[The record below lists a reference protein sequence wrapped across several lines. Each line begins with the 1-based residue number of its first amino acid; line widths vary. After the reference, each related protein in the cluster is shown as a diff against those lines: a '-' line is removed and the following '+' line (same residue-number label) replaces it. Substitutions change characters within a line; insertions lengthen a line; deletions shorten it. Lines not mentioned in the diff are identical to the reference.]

1 LRRVGQPADTR
12 SWTGRLRDGRPG
24 GTRTGLSSEVWRE
37 FPALAVAVLS
47 SLARDSGV
55 SGEDLHYRAR
65 TDYPRVIRTSPTTK
79 KPKAGGPPGI
89 SWPTGGTER
98 HETTDGPPSPPP
110 GRRRSVYDTT
120 VLRPF
125 GARDSSAITQRDPR
139 AEEPGT
145 GVAGTGEPG
154 TEAADRAD
162 DLLAAILTT
171 YWTLATGRT
180 LPAGV
185 SPRSLSEEEL
195 INF

>member
-1 LRRVGQPADTR
+1 MLVVQPSGGSASQPILGLGRVACGA
-12 SWTGRLRDGRPG
+12 GRPG
-24 GTRTGLSSEVWRE
+24 RHADGALQRGLAGE

-47 SLARDSGV
+47 SLARDSAVG
-55 SGEDLHYRAR
+55 GEDLYYRAR
-65 TDYPRVIRTSPTTK
+65 TDYPRVFGTSPTTK

-139 AEEPGT
+139 PEEPGSGAST
-145 GVAGTGEPG
+145 SGAVP
-154 TEAADRAD
+154 
-162 DLLAAILTT
+162 
-171 YWTLATGRT
+171 
-180 LPAGV
+180 
-185 SPRSLSEEEL
+185 SLGQP
-195 INF
+195 